1 MTTPKQRLFEAD
13 LLRGVAI
20 ILMVIFHLCFDLN
33 YFRYIDID
41 IYSGSGWK
49 AFRIVIVSLF
59 LGLMGASLVFAYRN
73 GINRQKFLKRLALLS
88 GAAALITAATT
99 FVFPKSWIYFGVI
112 HFAALATLVG
122 VWFVRMPTISLVLGI
137 TVIGLYHL
145 DILSTHWLYE
155 LLKDPLS
162 LPHRTEDIVRFFP
175 WFGAVLIGIF
185 VGHHRFFGLKL
196 PEINLTRQIAFLG
209 RHSLLIYLI
218 HQPIMFG
225 TLMGVYRLTSG

>member
-1 MTTPKQRLFEAD
+1 MTTPTQRLFEAD

-33 YFRYIDID
+33 YFRFIDID
-41 IYSGSGWK
+41 IYRGIEWK

-59 LGLMGASLVFAYRN
+59 LGLMGASLVFAYQK
-73 GINRQKFLKRLALLS
+73 GINKQKFLKRLALLS
-88 GAAALITAATT
+88 GAAALITAATI

-112 HFAALATLVG
+112 HFAALATLAG
-122 VWFVRMPTISLVLGI
+122 AWFVRMPTLSLVLGI
-137 TVIGLYHL
+137 AIVVLYQM
-145 DILSTHWLYE
+145 DFLSTHWLYE
-155 LLKDPLS
+155 SLKEPLH

-185 VGHHRFFGLKL
+185 FGHHRFFGLKL
-196 PEINLTRQIAFLG
+196 PDMNLTRQIAFLG

-218 HQPIMFG
+218 HQPILFG
-225 TLMGVYRLTSG
+225 TLMGVYRLTNG